1 MLAGRKARIKK
12 GYRLPGSSRLKL
24 TPYLDASFLSS
35 HTLSD

>member
-1 MLAGRKARIKK
+1 MLAGRKARIK

-35 HTLSD
+35 HTLND